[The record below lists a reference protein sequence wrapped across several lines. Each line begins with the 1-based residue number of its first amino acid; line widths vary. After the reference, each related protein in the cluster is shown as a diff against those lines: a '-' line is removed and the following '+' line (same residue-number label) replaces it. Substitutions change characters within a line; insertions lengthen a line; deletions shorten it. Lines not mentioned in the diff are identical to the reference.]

1 MHIQKNSITNY
12 RTINTSFQI
21 NLSISLVFINKVSF
35 KSNDMAL
42 FIVDECW

>member
-12 RTINTSFQI
+12 RTIITSFQI
-21 NLSISLVFINKVSF
+21 NLSISLVFINKV